1 MATIADTPYTVVI
14 KHVLSRSGA
23 PVSMVCT
30 DAIMANLN
38 SFKSRADDEATVKQL
53 LSMARDVDEYIIYAL
68 DKHPGL
74 FTIESKPVA
83 QSMET
88 TVDDV
93 LSQVPENVVC
103 RCTATWLRIMAKIF
117 DGKGT
122 TSEISSA
129 KHMTGGRAS
138 TRSRVTRNFLE
149 PDWKRNTVVRRVAK
163 KVLHTVATIDPPV
176 QVKPVRKIRLHPITD
191 RKKMTRFSQGC
202 PWFPMGLK
210 RNRQVL
216 RSVCPKRFRTM
227 LLVKLAPFGVIDELT
242 NKVLPS
248 ISQILADA

>member
-23 PVSMVCT
+23 PIPMKCT
-30 DAIMANLN
+30 DAITANMN
-38 SFKSRADDEATVKQL
+38 RFKSHTNDEAIVKQL
-53 LSMARDVDEYIIYAL
+53 LSMAHDADEYIIYAL

-74 FTIESKPVA
+74 FTIESKPVV

-88 TVDDV
+88 TVNDV

-103 RCTATWLRIMAKIF
+103 WCTANWLRTMAKIF

-122 TSEISSA
+122 DCEISSA
-129 KHMTGGRAS
+129 RHMTGGRAS
-138 TRSRVTRNFLE
+138 TRARVTRNFLE
-149 PDWKRNTVVRRVAK
+149 PDRKRNAVALRIAK

-176 QVKPVRKIRLHPITD
+176 PVKLVRKIRLHPI
-191 RKKMTRFSQGC
+191 SGHV
-202 PWFPMGLK
+202 K
-210 RNRQVL
+210 RTCLDPNRARITL
-216 RSVCPKRFRTM
+216 I
-227 LLVKLAPFGVIDELT
+227 VKLAPFGVIDEST

-248 ISQILADA
+248 ISQILADS